1 MPPVFERQVLDS
13 LPITVYTVDLE
24 GRITSA
30 NRSWSRFAVANGAPE
45 LADESSLVGRSIFD
59 AFADPMARAQVERAM
74 QLLRAGRAPT
84 LTWEFPCNSPD
95 TERVFLMQISPLRG
109 SGTGNEE
116 SGVVD
121 DVDAPRAAEAGSDS
135 RTPTPDSR
143 VSGFVF
149 STVDITA
156 SHKSREA
163 LIDTGIALSR
173 TIALDRV
180 FNEVGQQVR
189 RAVGCDAFAIAV
201 ADTAQDGAARDD
213 AALGDAAAALRVA
226 HQFGFEDADGHAVDA
241 AALERELAPVWREA
255 LERGRVVL
263 RHAERG
269 LELTAPM
276 TSAEGPLGAI
286 TVVGDAFESP
296 QRLDEAERV
305 LATLAAQT
313 AVAIER
319 AWLVRRVEHKR
330 RLEAIGEVAAGVAHE
345 LRNPLFGISSAAQ
358 LLRFRTKEDPVV
370 EKNVGRI
377 LREVERL
384 NRMVTA
390 LLEYGRPNALR
401 LAPVDP
407 DAVWD
412 EVLESQRGLLE
423 SRALLL
429 RRTRADRPARCFA
442 DAEQLAQVFVNV
454 LVNAVDA
461 APEASDL
468 TLTSTTLPGGGW
480 RCRLTNGGLPIP
492 AEALARAFEMFFST
506 KTGGTGIGLALC
518 QRIVDEHG
526 GTIAL
531 ESNAECG
538 TTATIALPVAAE
550 QVGGQR
556 SAVGAS

>member
-1 MPPVFERQVLDS
+1 MIRTDVFERQVLDA
-13 LPITVYTVDLE
+13 LPITVYTVDLD

-30 NRSWSRFAVANGAPE
+30 NRSWSRFASANGAPQ
-45 LADESSLVGRSIFD
+45 LADESTLLGRSIFD
-59 AFADPMARAQVERAM
+59 AISDQASRDQIERAM
-74 QLLRAGRAPT
+74 ELLRTGRSPQV
-84 LTWEFPCNSPD
+84 TWEFPCSSPD
-95 TERVFLMQISPLRG
+95 TERVFLMQITPLHGTASGEWQAVGDSPSSEPARQGATRG
-109 SGTGNEE
+109 PVT
-116 SGVVD
+116 
-121 DVDAPRAAEAGSDS
+121 
-135 RTPTPDSR
+135 
-143 VSGFVF
+143 GFVF
-149 STVDITA
+149 STVDITP

-173 TIALDRV
+173 TIALDRI
-180 FNEVGQQVR
+180 FPEVGHQVR
-189 RAVGCDAFAIAV
+189 RALGCEAFVIAIA
-201 ADTAQDGAARDD
+201 ADEDGAP
-213 AALGDAAAALRVA
+213 LRVA
-226 HQFGFEDADGHAVDA
+226 HQFGYDGDGRGHDVERT
-241 AALERELAPVWREA
+241 LERQLAATWAEA

-263 RHAERG
+263 THGGRG

-276 TSAEGPLGAI
+276 RSAEGVRGAMTI
-286 TVVGDAFESP
+286 VSDDIASP

-330 RLEAIGEVAAGVAHE
+330 RLETIGEVAAGVAHE

-390 LLEYGRPNALR
+390 LLEYGRPAALR
-401 LAPVDP
+401 LVASDP

-412 EVLESQRGLLE
+412 EVVESNRGLLE
-423 SRALLL
+423 SRALQL
-429 RRTRADRPARCFA
+429 RRTHAGPPARCPI
-442 DAEQLAQVFVNV
+442 DAEQLAQVFVNI

-468 TLTSTTLPGGGW
+468 TLASTTLPSGAW
-480 RCRLTNGGLPIP
+480 RCRLHNGGPPIP
-492 AEALARAFEMFFST
+492 PEALPRVFEIFFST

-518 QRIVDEHG
+518 QRIVEEHH
-526 GTIAL
+526 GTIAI
-531 ESNAECG
+531 ESVPESG
-538 TTATIALPVAAE
+538 TTVTVTLP
-550 QVGGQR
+550 GTG
-556 SAVGAS
+556 

>member
-1 MPPVFERQVLDS
+1 MSRVFERQVLDS
-13 LPITVYTVDLE
+13 LPITIYTVDAD

-30 NRSWSRFAVANGAPE
+30 NRSWSRFAAANGAPE
-45 LADESSLVGRSIFD
+45 LADESSLVGQSIFD
-59 AFADPMARAQVERAM
+59 AIADPLAREQIERAM
-74 QLLRAGRAPT
+74 QLLRTGRAPT
-84 LTWEFPCNSPD
+84 LTWEFPCSSPD
-95 TERVFLMQISPLRG
+95 TERVFLMQISPLRERDG
-109 SGTGNEE
+109 GRGAGDDDSGDDEE
-116 SGVVD
+116 
-121 DVDAPRAAEAGSDS
+121 RA
-135 RTPTPDSR
+135 SR
-143 VSGFVF
+143 VPRPASPVTGFVF

-180 FNEVGQQVR
+180 FTEVGQQVR

-201 ADTAQDGAARDD
+201 ADDD
-213 AALGDAAAALRVA
+213 AQSGDAAVLRIA
-226 HQFGFEDADGHAVDA
+226 HQFGFEDPDGHAADA
-241 AALERELAPVWREA
+241 LALERELAPAWRDA
-255 LERGRVVL
+255 LASGAVVV
-263 RHAERG
+263 RHAARG

-276 TSAEGPLGAI
+276 VSAKGALGAI
-286 TVVGDAFESP
+286 TVVADGIESP

-390 LLEYGRPNALR
+390 LLEYGRPNALQ
-401 LAPVDP
+401 LAPGDP

-412 EVLESQRGLLE
+412 EVLESQRGRLE

-429 RRTRADRPARCFA
+429 RRTRADRPARCLM

-468 TLTSTTLPGGGW
+468 TLSSTTLASGAW
-480 RCRLTNGGLPIP
+480 RCRLTNGGPPIP
-492 AEALARAFEMFFST
+492 AEALARAFEIFFST

-518 QRIVDEHG
+518 QRIMDEHG
-526 GTIAL
+526 GTITL
-531 ESNAECG
+531 ESSADCG
-538 TTATIALPVAAE
+538 TTVTIAMPGE
-550 QVGGQR
+550 QVSGER
-556 SAVGAS
+556 